1 MLHRGPVSTFLNAYT
16 EKDCKHLKK
25 IMDRNGFCTICQ
37 DLSEIL
43 DVYLQ
48 KNYPE
53 KESTSLQESVKAE
66 NLPSL

>member
-1 MLHRGPVSTFLNAYT
+1 MALHRGPVSTFLNAYT
-16 EKDCKHLKK
+16 ERDCKHLKRV
-25 IMDRNGFCTICQ
+25 MDRNGFCIICQ

-53 KESTSLQESVKAE
+53 KEKVKTE
-66 NLPSL
+66 DLPSL